1 MIPTGEPRNEG
12 RTVPFERLIAK
23 DQLISYQY
31 GFWAAMDTFKEK
43 QQLEDL
49 YARGEAPW
57 AIWRSDANGNG
68 KGGAATMTQIQARSL
83 S

>member
-1 MIPTGEPRNEG
+1 
-12 RTVPFERLIAK
+12 
-23 DQLISYQY
+23 
-31 GFWAAMDTFKEK
+31 MDTFKEK

-57 AIWRSDANGNG
+57 AIWRSDAYGNG
-68 KGGAATMTQIQARSL
+68 KRGAATMGQIQTRSR

>member
-1 MIPTGEPRNEG
+1 
-12 RTVPFERLIAK
+12 
-23 DQLISYQY
+23 
-31 GFWAAMDTFKEK
+31 MDTFKEK

-49 YARGEAPW
+49 YAQGEAPW

-68 KGGAATMTQIQARSL
+68 KGGAATMTQIQARSR

>member
-1 MIPTGEPRNEG
+1 
-12 RTVPFERLIAK
+12 
-23 DQLISYQY
+23 
-31 GFWAAMDTFKEK
+31 MDTFKEK

-57 AIWRSDANGNG
+57 AIWRSDARGNG
-68 KGGAATMTQIQARSL
+68 KAGAAAMAQIQARSR